1 LINTRSLLDAEYLR
15 ETTYDAK
22 ELASCV
28 NENES
33 RMTAEQRNVYSL
45 ILDSVNNQ
53 KGGLFFLDAPGGT
66 GKTFL
71 LNTLLAKIR
80 QKGCIA
86 LAVASSGIA
95 ATLLEGG
102 RTAHSAFKLPL
113 DLGRREDPT
122 CNISRGSAKAKILRD
137 CQLIIWDEA
146 TMSHKGAF
154 EALDRTIQDIKRNNR
169 VMGGMTV
176 LLAGDFRQT
185 LPVIQRGSRADEVK
199 ACLKSSHLD
208 ME

>member
-1 LINTRSLLDAEYLR
+1 MLLIGPVIDRYARRRNEIMINLLTTR
-15 ETTYDAK
+15 
-22 ELASCV
+22 
-28 NENES
+28 
-33 RMTAEQRNVYSL
+33 
-45 ILDSVNNQ
+45 IL
-53 KGGLFFLDAPGGT
+53 
-66 GKTFL
+66 
-71 LNTLLAKIR
+71 
-80 QKGCIA
+80 
-86 LAVASSGIA
+86 SGIA

-199 ACLKSSHLD
+199 ACLKSSHLWNKVWSSYFKQCNLITYF
-208 ME
+208 